1 MELPW
6 LIQPGDSGSWVLDA
20 GNGMLMG
27 VLVAGCPELQ
37 EAYFIPAHE
46 IFDDIRQHY
55 PDRYP
60 DMPVSLPNC
69 HLLPRTSQI
78 DLKRHIDEY
87 GRIVKSC
94 LNSPQGLEELDNH
107 ITKWV
112 DQSETFVDVS
122 SSLYNL
128 RDERSE
134 WKSALSVLK
143 YSNLDKQQ
151 NDGFDNSMKHNL
163 RTVFQQS
170 PLRCY
175 NFLNE
180 IFVSG
185 QDLQHIA
192 SMKRFWRC
200 LMLGCV
206 SYTSN
211 DRDLSFDTASD
222 YRSAIIRELRL
233 MNITS
238 RDHSGFQSPWEK
250 DSIAKSH
257 WKYSFR
263 HTDSFADHVSEHAI
277 FPWAEHASKHIFPNP
292 SLNKGDWKYL
302 SRTDHLFRIIYSHRT
317 GLPPWDRLTA
327 TEVLHT
333 LRGDLQDLNT
343 LLKRGVEIS
352 LPETKMPDSQFVSQR
367 LRSDGDIMLFAV
379 KLTEKNN
386 RFLVVLPPPSVGP
399 SKSIQPW
406 PSARDY
412 PAYARSNRHIAF
424 SAWRL
429 PFMLTDKSTP
439 EEECLELL
447 LSTQLNIDI
456 GALKQRWKL
465 DLRDEHSRFYLK
477 EYNKYV
483 DVVIYEGHVEDQS
496 FVSPKMIHGPTGWM
510 MQMMDEASAR
520 KHLSPP
526 FSAILYP
533 PIPDEQNIN

>member
-1 MELPW
+1 MLPGVKVLKFASTPPNDDDLYNSDKSDDPMYFDEESLNATVERGMESNLIRIEVGSANEHSMPTMTSGDLSSWQQKLHRCGVPVEIVRGPEVIGKATIGGLITVGDEVYGLTVGHLFSSSTEHNEEAQQSLDTWQEWLVCGMDFDWALIRIPGLHEEDVKSWENVNLVQTVSGEFRPVLVALEEPSPYTHVIIATPGSTRCLRGVFIGPGAIVNIPESPTPYATWVCRMELPW

-60 DMPVSLPNC
+60 DMP
-69 HLLPRTSQI
+69 
-78 DLKRHIDEY
+78 
-87 GRIVKSC
+87 
-94 LNSPQGLEELDNH
+94 
-107 ITKWV
+107 
-112 DQSETFVDVS
+112 
-122 SSLYNL
+122 
-128 RDERSE
+128 
-134 WKSALSVLK
+134 
-143 YSNLDKQQ
+143 
-151 NDGFDNSMKHNL
+151 
-163 RTVFQQS
+163 
-170 PLRCY
+170 
-175 NFLNE
+175 
-180 IFVSG
+180 
-185 QDLQHIA
+185 
-192 SMKRFWRC
+192 
-200 LMLGCV
+200 
-206 SYTSN
+206 
-211 DRDLSFDTASD
+211 
-222 YRSAIIRELRL
+222 
-233 MNITS
+233 
-238 RDHSGFQSPWEK
+238 
-250 DSIAKSH
+250 
-257 WKYSFR
+257 
-263 HTDSFADHVSEHAI
+263 
-277 FPWAEHASKHIFPNP
+277 
-292 SLNKGDWKYL
+292 
-302 SRTDHLFRIIYSHRT
+302 
-317 GLPPWDRLTA
+317 
-327 TEVLHT
+327 
-333 LRGDLQDLNT
+333 
-343 LLKRGVEIS
+343 
-352 LPETKMPDSQFVSQR
+352 R